1 MKHVKIY
8 DNIEQELKLYAVW
21 DNKLGGYDTY
31 EIIQITDKKKD
42 FDNANNFIYYSIP
55 LYVFYSD
62 GTLKKLKK
70 SEEEFFNG
78 NKISDY
84 IVFTSD
90 YIEDCITYLETMESR
105 KKYNL

>member
-8 DNIEQELKLYAVW
+8 EDMNKELKLYVVW
-21 DNKLGGYDTY
+21 DNNPNGTNSY

-42 FDNANNFIYYSIP
+42 FDNENNFIYFSIP
-55 LYVFYSD
+55 IYKYKDDELTKVKN
-62 GTLKKLKK
+62 TI
-70 SEEEFFNG
+70 EEFFNG
-78 NKISDY
+78 NKSTDY
-84 IVFTSD
+84 ILFTSD